1 MANEK
6 QPIDQRYADAA
17 YAYGIGQFD
26 EAFAGFSKLAQSGDP
41 MATAYLAQMYLRG
54 EGVSANVAK
63 GLELLETAVALGNST
78 AAFNLGAL
86 HRSGDCDVPID
97 REKSKAYF
105 RRAKELGCELSV
117 EPYL

>member
-1 MANEK
+1 MRTALGNSTRRL
-6 QPIDQRYADAA
+6 PPFRNWPNRATRR
-17 YAYGIGQFD
+17 QF
-26 EAFAGFSKLAQSGDP
+26 
-41 MATAYLAQMYLRG
+41 
-54 EGVSANVAK
+54 SAWHRCIYVAK